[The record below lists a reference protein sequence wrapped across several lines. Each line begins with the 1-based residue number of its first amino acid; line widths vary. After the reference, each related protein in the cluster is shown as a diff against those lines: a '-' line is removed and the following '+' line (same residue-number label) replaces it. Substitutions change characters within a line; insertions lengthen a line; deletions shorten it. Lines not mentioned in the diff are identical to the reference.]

1 MRAIHT
7 LLFSAV
13 LSAGSICAQ
22 SLGEIRGRV
31 FDPEGQ
37 PVPAANVTT
46 VVNETLFGT
55 TTDLDGRFV
64 LKPLPPGRYGL
75 KVTFVGYSDIELN
88 AVEVLADRATYLR
101 DLRMAIPTMKV
112 FEKIDYVRDLITID
126 DPSRMSLLAEDI
138 AKLPTVKDPI
148 KFMGSQFAGVTPAP
162 NGDGLYFRGSR
173 TENMVSFIDGVK
185 VSGSVPRVPP
195 SAISS
200 VQVYTG
206 GLPARYG
213 DVTGGVIV
221 IETKTY
227 QEMLQH
233 ARRKAVEQA
242 KAGMD
247 AIN

>member
-1 MRAIHT
+1 MRTIHL
-7 LLFSAV
+7 LLFSTV
-13 LSAGSICAQ
+13 ISAGSIRAQ
-22 SLGEIRGRV
+22 GLGEIRGRV

-46 VVNETLFGT
+46 VVNEALFGT
-55 TTDLDGRFV
+55 TTDPDGRFV

-75 KVTFVGYSDIELN
+75 KVTFVGYSDIDLN

-101 DLRMAIPTMKV
+101 DLRMEIPTMKV
-112 FEKIDYVRDLITID
+112 FEKVDYVRDLITID

-233 ARRKAVEQA
+233 ARRKSVERA
-242 KAGMD
+242 KAEMNT
-247 AIN
+247 IN

>member
-1 MRAIHT
+1 MRTLHLLLLSTVLGNSLIH
-7 LLFSAV
+7 
-13 LSAGSICAQ
+13 AQ
-22 SLGEIRGRV
+22 GLGEIRGRV
-31 FDPEGQ
+31 FGPDGA
-37 PVPAANVTT
+37 PVPSANVTT
-46 VVNETLFGT
+46 MLNETLFGT
-55 TTDLDGRFV
+55 VTDLEGRFV

-75 KVTFVGYSDIELN
+75 KVTFVGYSDIDLA

-101 DLRMAIPTMKV
+101 DLRMTIPTMKV
-112 FEKIDYVRDLITID
+112 FEKVEYVRELITID

-138 AKLPTVKDPI
+138 AKLATVKDPI
-148 KFMGSQFAGVTPAP
+148 KFMGSQFPGVTPAL

-173 TENMVSFIDGVK
+173 SENMVSFIDGVK
-185 VSGSVPRVPP
+185 ISGGVPRVPP

-233 ARRKAVEQA
+233 ARRQSAERA
-242 KAGMD
+242 KAGND
-247 AIN
+247 AVN